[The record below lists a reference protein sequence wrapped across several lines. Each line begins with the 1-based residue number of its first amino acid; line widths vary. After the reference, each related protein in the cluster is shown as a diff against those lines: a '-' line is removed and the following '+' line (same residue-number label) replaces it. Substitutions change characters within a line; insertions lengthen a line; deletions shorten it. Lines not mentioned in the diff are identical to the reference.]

1 MFGNDC
7 CETVGAFVAGQGH
20 GNCLVPGTCLL
31 PSGNPVGGPVGL
43 WCREGLHDE
52 GPKEVAAVVL
62 WVASVESEPLS
73 RFLANVRLPENE
85 EASQLR
91 LQLE

>member
-1 MFGNDC
+1 M
-7 CETVGAFVAGQGH
+7 
-20 GNCLVPGTCLL
+20 
-31 PSGNPVGGPVGL
+31 GL

-91 LQLE
+91 LQLESRMREGQGRTPVVSAGLLDQLHRRLGL